1 MSTYDWVNAL
11 SNLGSYLR
19 ATALTLEISVLA
31 FVLANVLGLIA
42 AAGRLSRLRVI
53 RILASVYVEVIR
65 NTPVLLQVFVA
76 YFALPSLGLRLSA
89 FTAGVAALGVN
100 VGAYLAE
107 VFRAGIRSVPAGQRD
122 AALVLALG
130 GFQTFRYVVL
140 PQAFRNVY
148 PAWVNLFIQILLGSS
163 LLSAIS
169 VPELTGTASVI
180 NSTTLLSV
188 QVFTIAL
195 VIYLILNGCISLL
208 ATMVGARVFRPALP
222 AAGRGTMWPLT
233 MRLRRMVGVGAR

>member
-19 ATALTLEISVLA
+19 AAVLTLEISVLA
-31 FVLANVLGLIA
+31 FALANVLGLIA
-42 AAGRLSRLRVI
+42 AAGRLSRLRVV
-53 RILASVYVEVIR
+53 RTVAGVYVEVIR

-76 YFALPSLGLRLSA
+76 YFALPSVGLHLSS
-89 FTAGVAALGVN
+89 FTAGVVALGVN

-107 VFRAGIRSVPAGQRD
+107 VFRAGIRSVPAGQRE
-122 AALVLALG
+122 AAQVVALG
-130 GFQTFRYVVL
+130 RLQTFWHVVL

-148 PAWVNLFIQILLGSS
+148 PAFVNQFIQILLGSS

-169 VPELTGTASVI
+169 VPELTGTATVI
-180 NSTTLLSV
+180 NSNTLLSV

-195 VIYLILNGCISLL
+195 VIYLILSNGISLL
-208 ATMVGARVFRPALP
+208 ATLVGARVFRPALP
-222 AAGRGTMWPLT
+222 GGRHGTMWPLSV
-233 MRLRRMVGVGAR
+233 RLRRLVGVRAR

>member
-31 FVLANVLGLIA
+31 FALANVLGLIA
-42 AAGRLSRLRVI
+42 AAGRLSRLRVV
-53 RILASVYVEVIR
+53 RTVAGVYVEVIR

-76 YFALPSLGLRLSA
+76 YFALPSVGLHLSS
-89 FTAGVAALGVN
+89 FTAGVVALGVN

-107 VFRAGIRSVPAGQRD
+107 VFRAGIRSVPAGQRE
-122 AALVLALG
+122 AAQVLALSRL
-130 GFQTFRYVVL
+130 QTFWHVVL

-148 PAWVNLFIQILLGSS
+148 PAFVNLFIQILLGSS

-169 VPELTGTASVI
+169 VPELTGTATVI

-195 VIYLILNGCISLL
+195 VIYLILSNGISLL
-208 ATMVGARVFRPALP
+208 ATLVGARVFRPALP
-222 AAGRGTMWPLT
+222 VGRHGTMWPLT
-233 MRLRRMVGVGAR
+233 VRLRRLIGMSAR